1 VPHWDPPQAP
11 DRGLSFWTT
20 GQTFGCLSSVLKKGT
35 REPQFRLESDPFG
48 PMIPVSLGPA
58 SAGPFLSGTNPRAA
72 NCFTAEPTLPRSK
85 PVTQPR
91 PLRWGLSLSR
101 DRRDRGQSLVIGWS
115 PADHWG
121 QIMKRLT
128 SAGLFV
134 SPKTARKAN
143 VRLEHAKLVVASA
156 REHAAKTAQRYEEE
170 WRKKKWR

>member
-1 VPHWDPPQAP
+1 
-11 DRGLSFWTT
+11 
-20 GQTFGCLSSVLKKGT
+20 
-35 REPQFRLESDPFG
+35 
-48 PMIPVSLGPA
+48 M
-58 SAGPFLSGTNPRAA
+58 
-72 NCFTAEPTLPRSK
+72 
-85 PVTQPR
+85 
-91 PLRWGLSLSR
+91 SR
-101 DRRDRGQSLVIGWS
+101 DRRDRGQSLVIGWP

-143 VRLEHAKLVVASA
+143 VRVEHAKLVVASA